1 MLRNYLRM
9 TWRTLRKYKL
19 ATVINLVGFTLGLAS
34 FIIIYLYLSSEIG
47 YDKQWK
53 DSERIFR
60 ISQTVHSGENTTDY
74 ALSAFRVGPSLV
86 DEFPEIE
93 AFTRFTYAR
102 SMEVVIDDKSFM
114 LEGTHYA
121 DSCFF
126 QIFNY
131 PLIAGQRNAILQH
144 PRDVAI
150 SQKVALSLYGK
161 PDVLNRT
168 FTFNGELFTVK
179 GVFDNSQY
187 KSHIKPEVLIAANT
201 IPKSRREWMNGDWTY
216 MYNYTYLKLSSQEA
230 LPGIKAKFNLWYDKY
245 IQPWID
251 KHELSYE
258 LSYNFEN
265 VEDIHYLTS
274 YDFDYRDNVDRKYL
288 YLFTLVAIF
297 VLLIAIV
304 NYINLSTALAAKRA
318 PEVGLR
324 KIHGAL
330 RKQLIHQFLW
340 EAFVLSCISVGLALL
355 LTELVLPFF
364 NERFGEQL
372 SFVGPF
378 DTLIGQIIKVGII
391 VGLVTLCSGLIPA
404 LVLSKFHPLGAV
416 QKRQL
421 QFRGITSR
429 HSRSVWIRQGLVVF
443 QFFISSGL
451 IIATLVITRQM
462 HFMQRQDLG
471 FNKEQVAV
479 LRVSSDSLIQ
489 QQLPAFRQELGRM
502 NEVSRAIT
510 TNDMPGYPNGR
521 LTFYLQTGEGFE
533 QQMMDY
539 FTVGDGF
546 FELLNI
552 PTFKGRMFSQQF
564 PGDREKAFVINKAA
578 REMLGDA
585 PMEQRIACGY
595 GVDGH
600 VVGITEDFHF
610 ASLHSAIQ
618 PLFFLYN
625 PERIRFVAVRLNA
638 GQVSEGVKAIKNK
651 WQQFFPEEQ
660 IRLKFLDDNFNSLY
674 QREQNMLALFLVFA
688 AICILIACFGL
699 LGLTSFVV
707 LQKQKEMGVRKV
719 MGSTIS
725 QLLMRFVGRFLALV
739 LIANI
744 LVIPLTYWLL
754 NNWLNQFA
762 FRIELSAWIFIVGL
776 IISLFIAFVTV
787 GLRAYKAARTN
798 PAEVLRYE

>member
-86 DEFPEIE
+86 DEFPEVE

-126 QIFNY
+126 QIFDY
-131 PLIAGQRNAILQH
+131 PLLAGQRNAILQH

-150 SQKVALSLYGK
+150 SQKVAMSLYGK

-421 QFRGITSR
+421 QFQGITSR

-502 NEVSRAIT
+502 NEVSGAIT

-552 PTFKGRMFSQQF
+552 PTFKGRIFSQQF